1 MKKFNEFITEEI
13 SPIRMDDEER
23 AAYEEGRVDQDFED
37 RKEESIKRTH
47 FYETEDSDNITWDIL
62 EEDMKRDFGEFTN
75 IRTQDFRYVTEWL
88 KNKITD
94 KKILL

>member
-23 AAYEEGRVDQDFED
+23 ESYEKGGVDKNFET

-47 FYETEDSDNITWDIL
+47 LYEQDETNQILWDDL
-62 EEDMKRDFGEFTN
+62 ELDMKRDFGEFTE
-75 IRTQDFRYVTEWL
+75 IKGKDFRYISEWL

-94 KKILL
+94 KKILY